1 MFKKIL
7 VFITILLWG
16 AVAYAQDNV
25 GIGTTTPNSSA
36 LLDLTSTTKG
46 LLPPRMTSAQR
57 DAIATPASGLVIYN
71 TSNTRYEY
79 YNGSGWTSLMGLS
92 SVGLALPSELTVSG
106 SPLTSNG
113 NITASWANQN
123 ANNIFAGPSTGS
135 PAVPAFRALVA
146 DDIPSLNA
154 SKINA
159 GTFSVERGG
168 TGTATLTGILKGDGT
183 NAISG
188 ISNTAGNVT
197 YWSDANTIGG
207 VTKLTWDNT
216 KSIFSVDASMRLVP
230 QATAPN
236 SGAEAEGQFYYND
249 VSNDIKYWN
258 GSSWTSFGGG
268 GGLPSGTTNQTLRY
282 GATDWEA
289 TNTIRATS
297 SQVAIGSGT
306 FTPTSVIH
314 SDAGT
319 ATENFHKFTAG
330 TTTNQTATDGFDIGV
345 SSAGNAIIN
354 QREELPLILST
365 YNIERMRIYANGDI
379 GMGTS
384 TTVSPDSID
393 VQVNGDMRITGDL
406 IVDGN
411 IDPIALILVPQSS
424 APNTTREGTLY
435 YDNSSN
441 TVKAY
446 NGTAWSEIGSVQ
458 SSNLEL
464 LNSDNTAKQ
473 LKFFEPSS
481 SGTNFT
487 AFKAQI
493 QADDV
498 IYTLPATVGSTGQVL
513 SASDGTGTLSWASPG
528 GIPAGTINMYA
539 GTSAPS
545 GWVLCDG
552 TSYST
557 SGQYANLF
565 ALVSYTYGGSGE
577 NFNVP
582 DLRGRFGLGSNGSH
596 ALGTTGGAETHTLT
610 VNEMPSHNHIINGRH
625 NNLGSS
631 ADPTNRIFGGGA
643 SSYTNQA
650 STTTMSSSTIQNTGG
665 GSAHNNMPPYQ
676 TINYIIKL

>member
-168 TGTATLTGILKGDGT
+168 TGAATLTGILKGDGT
-183 NAISG
+183 NAVSG

-216 KSIFSVDASMRLVP
+216 KSIFSVDASIRLVP

-365 YNIERMRIYANGDI
+365 NNVDRMRIAADGKVGIGNNNPGIRLHLGGGIAFEPVTDNNSSVTVGDRTYIKI
-379 GMGTS
+379 GYEGTVALS
-384 TTVSPDSID
+384 AGV
-393 VQVNGDMRITGDL
+393 TGQ
-406 IVDGN
+406 
-411 IDPIALILVPQSS
+411 ILVLQKAGSGNS
-424 APNTTREGTLY
+424 TL
-435 YDNSSN
+435 
-441 TVKAY
+441 T
-446 NGTAWSEIGSVQ
+446 
-458 SSNLEL
+458 
-464 LNSDNTAKQ
+464 
-473 LKFFEPSS
+473 
-481 SGTNFT
+481 
-487 AFKAQI
+487 
-493 QADDV
+493 
-498 IYTLPATVGSTGQVL
+498 
-513 SASDGTGTLSWASPG
+513 DGTGYKLTGNWVGDADDTITLIYDGSD
-528 GIPAGTINMYA
+528 
-539 GTSAPS
+539 
-545 GWVLCDG
+545 WVEI
-552 TSYST
+552 T
-557 SGQYANLF
+557 
-565 ALVSYTYGGSGE
+565 
-577 NFNVP
+577 
-582 DLRGRFGLGSNGSH
+582 RSN
-596 ALGTTGGAETHTLT
+596 
-610 VNEMPSHNHIINGRH
+610 N
-625 NNLGSS
+625 
-631 ADPTNRIFGGGA
+631 
-643 SSYTNQA
+643 
-650 STTTMSSSTIQNTGG
+650 
-665 GSAHNNMPPYQ
+665 
-676 TINYIIKL
+676 